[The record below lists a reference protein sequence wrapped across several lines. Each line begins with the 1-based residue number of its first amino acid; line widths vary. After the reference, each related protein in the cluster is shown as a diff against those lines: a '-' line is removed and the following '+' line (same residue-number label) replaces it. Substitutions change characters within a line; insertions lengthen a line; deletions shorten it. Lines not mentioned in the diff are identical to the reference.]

1 MSRNINVN
9 PAHYKVAGR
18 ERQGENIIQNVERQA
33 FAQQKADADRWRE
46 KQAPPPWETTPPA
59 PPVTQ
64 EQRDEATAI
73 AEVQGKKPRATR
85 PRATAK
91 RAAAKRA
98 VAKKAPAKR
107 TGSTRAAAKR
117 TASTSRASRRAKPA
131 AGTRGSKRRAKAPAR
146 RRTR

>member
-18 ERQGENIIQNVERQA
+18 ERQGENVIQNVERQA

-46 KQAPPPWETTPPA
+46 KQVPPPWETTPPA

-73 AEVQGKKPRATR
+73 AEVQGKKPGAARKRAAVKKSPAR
-85 PRATAK
+85 RRGSK

-98 VAKKAPAKR
+98 APKPPAQ
-107 TGSTRAAAKR
+107 
-117 TASTSRASRRAKPA
+117 RRAKPRA
-131 AGTRGSKRRAKAPAR
+131 AKRSAGRRAKMPAR